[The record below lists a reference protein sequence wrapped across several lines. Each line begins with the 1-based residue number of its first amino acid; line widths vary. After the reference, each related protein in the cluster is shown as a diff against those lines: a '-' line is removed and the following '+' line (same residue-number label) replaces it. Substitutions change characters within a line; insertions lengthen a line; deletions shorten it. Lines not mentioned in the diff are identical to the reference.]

1 MHSRELVEVAALV
14 AAHGSVLVEGPA
26 RISASALEQYWTASK
41 CRLDR
46 WLRSMKRFVALS
58 GEPAT
63 LAAVQ
68 AEIRPVVEEILVA
81 EIALRVWTAVLYAYD
96 RRRQSGDAEP
106 IARSVFL
113 GHLEVRQRVLAL
125 LIHSPYISAEQAVL
139 LNRLRR
145 RAERWTDL
153 LLGYLSQDYPASEL
167 AFEPGRCQEFAA
179 DLRHEQR
186 ATAGGHAWRL
196 VLASLRIAFQSGLSE
211 QCPNADANRE
221 IAGSIM
227 ACFPSDL
234 FDSTGL
240 MHSLWLVRLSHATS
254 DAQGLV
260 DELLRDD
267 SVAEAARDS
276 GPASPALGGI
286 ARRRFL

>member
-1 MHSRELVEVAALV
+1 MHSRELVEVAAMV
-14 AAHGSVLVEGPA
+14 AAHGSVLVEGPS

-46 WLRSMKRFVALS
+46 WLRSMKRFVAS
-58 GEPAT
+58 SSEPSE

-68 AEIRPVVEEILVA
+68 AEIGPVVEEILIA

-96 RRRQSGDAEP
+96 RRRQTGDAEP

-125 LIHSPYISAEQAVL
+125 LIHSPYITAEQAVQ

-153 LLGYLSQDYPASEL
+153 LLGYLSLDYPASEL
-167 AFEPGRCQEFAA
+167 AFESARCQEFAA

-186 ATAGGHAWRL
+186 RAAGAHAWRL
-196 VLASLRIAFQSGLSE
+196 VLASLRIAFQSGVSE
-211 QCPNADANRE
+211 QSPNADANRD
-221 IAGSIM
+221 IAGSIV

-234 FDSTGL
+234 FDATGV
-240 MHSLWLVRLSHATS
+240 MQSLWLVRLSHATT
-254 DAQGLV
+254 DAQGMV

-267 SVAEAARDS
+267 SVEAS
-276 GPASPALGGI
+276 GTGDVRIWRPAGGI
-286 ARRRFL
+286 DRRRFR